1 MNRLTTT
8 CLAIAVALAV
18 AAPALAQNRGKRGGG
33 AGELAGDYEVKFNE
47 IANNCENTGMNLR
60 TGVVN
65 LGKQGKQLTMQVPL
79 VATMFGRMPRHG
91 KFNVKAKLGGTG
103 IAGVLGKFSA
113 AGKVEDGVLQMVLV
127 AEYFRGST
135 KKPVP
140 ICTKT
145 WNARGLRRDKLE

>member
-33 AGELAGDYEVKFNE
+33 ELLGDYEVKFNE

-65 LGKQGKQLTMQVPL
+65 LGKQRKQLTMQVPL
-79 VATMFGRMPRHG
+79 VAMMFGRMPRHG

-103 IAGVLGKFSA
+103 IAGLLGKYI
-113 AGKVEDGVLQMVLV
+113 GMVYVFDLV
-127 AEYFRGST
+127 TWWASRG
-135 KKPVP
+135 
-140 ICTKT
+140 
-145 WNARGLRRDKLE
+145 GG